1 MVWLIYKLFWNCED
15 CCLQSCV
22 FSMHIRLLGF
32 KPNKCYR
39 VLFRACYW
47 ANQAIRK
54 FYVCHCDS
62 YCTFPCGDFATIF
75 SNTQTCTWKM
85 LHRKCKMGDSDLRQ
99 YLENS
104 FFNEKINSKIWNSS
118 QVIFHVL
125 HSLDVFISIF
135 KFGLYF
141 GFHTHTAMHWWTTVV
156 RRWHF
161 TFPPFSTLAQDDKIS
176 LSNNLNNF
184 CFWNIE
190 FLVHTFK
197 LSVGR
202 V

>member
-1 MVWLIYKLFWNCED
+1 MCVIVIRIALSHVEI
-15 CCLQSCV
+15 LQPY
-22 FSMHIRLLGF
+22 FQTRKHALE
-32 KPNKCYR
+32 KCYTESVR
-39 VLFRACYW
+39 WVILIW
-47 ANQAIRK
+47 DNI
-54 FYVCHCDS
+54 
-62 YCTFPCGDFATIF
+62 
-75 SNTQTCTWKM
+75 WKI
-85 LHRKCKMGDSDLRQ
+85 L
-99 YLENS
+99 
-104 FFNEKINSKIWNSS
+104 FFNEKINRKIWNSS
-118 QVIFHVL
+118 QVIFHFL
-125 HSLDVFISIF
+125 HSLDVFIFLIF

-141 GFHTHTAMHWWTTVV
+141 GFHTHTAMHWWWTVV

>member
-1 MVWLIYKLFWNCED
+1 MLSCFIS
-15 CCLQSCV
+15 CLQLS
-22 FSMHIRLLGF
+22 
-32 KPNKCYR
+32 Y
-39 VLFRACYW
+39 
-47 ANQAIRK
+47 QAIRK
-54 FYVCHCDS
+54 FYVCHFVICIALS
-62 YCTFPCGDFATIF
+62 HVEILQPF

-104 FFNEKINSKIWNSS
+104 FFYEKINSKIWNSS

-141 GFHTHTAMHWWTTVV
+141 GFHTHTAMHWWTVV

-176 LSNNLNNF
+176 LSNNLTNF
-184 CFWNIE
+184 CLWNIE

>member
-1 MVWLIYKLFWNCED
+1 MLSCFIS
-15 CCLQSCV
+15 CLLLSKSSHQEVLCV
-22 FSMHIRLLGF
+22 SF
-32 KPNKCYR
+32 
-39 VLFRACYW
+39 
-47 ANQAIRK
+47 
-54 FYVCHCDS
+54 CDL

-104 FFNEKINSKIWNSS
+104 FFYEKINSKIWNSS

-125 HSLDVFISIF
+125 HSSDVFISIF

-141 GFHTHTAMHWWTTVV
+141 GFHTHTAMHWWTVV

-176 LSNNLNNF
+176 LSNNLTNF
-184 CFWNIE
+184 CLWNIE

>member
-39 VLFRACYW
+39 VSFRACNW
-47 ANQAIRK
+47 AIKPSGSFMCVILWFVLHFPMWRFCNHFQTRK
-54 FYVCHCDS
+54 HALEKCYTESVRWVILIWDNSWKILFY
-62 YCTFPCGDFATIF
+62 
-75 SNTQTCTWKM
+75 
-85 LHRKCKMGDSDLRQ
+85 
-99 YLENS
+99 
-104 FFNEKINSKIWNSS
+104 EKINSKIWNSS

-125 HSLDVFISIF
+125 HSSDVFISIF

-141 GFHTHTAMHWWTTVV
+141 GFHTHTAMHWWTVV

-176 LSNNLNNF
+176 LSNNLTNF
-184 CFWNIE
+184 CLWNIE